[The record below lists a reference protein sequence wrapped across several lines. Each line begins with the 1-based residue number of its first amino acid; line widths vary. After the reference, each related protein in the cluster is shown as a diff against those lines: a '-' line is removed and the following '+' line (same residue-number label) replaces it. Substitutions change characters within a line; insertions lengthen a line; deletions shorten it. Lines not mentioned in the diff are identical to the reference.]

1 MGDDLDGHGDRALT
15 WGTRGPPRGEPGDLE
30 DDIGGHGDRGLT

>member
-15 WGTRGPPRGEPGDLE
+15 WGPPGGKPGDLE
-30 DDIGGHGDRGLT
+30 DDKEGHGDRGLT